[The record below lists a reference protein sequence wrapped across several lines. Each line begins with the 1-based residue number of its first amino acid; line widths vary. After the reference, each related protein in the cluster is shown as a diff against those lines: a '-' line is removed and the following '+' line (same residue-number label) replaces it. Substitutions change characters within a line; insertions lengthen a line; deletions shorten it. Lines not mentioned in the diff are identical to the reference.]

1 MALFTKFE
9 KKIVLQKIIVYIE
22 KVKVKF
28 FQNFWLMI
36 STLKKENKFTKTE
49 MAPGDR
55 IRVKKARNSGKTQY
69 YLIL

>member
-36 STLKKENKFTKTE
+36 STKKQIYKDKN
-49 MAPGDR
+49 GDR
-55 IRVKKARNSGKTQY
+55 IRVNKWDIYHGREG
-69 YLIL
+69 L